1 MYSKEIKL
9 KFYIQAYLRM
19 SRDFSS
25 TRDIVEKGLMGELDR
40 DQQKFLM
47 SNRSLASPE
56 DLADMDGMLGELSL
70 KDMRMLK
77 PADVS

>member
-1 MYSKEIKL
+1 
-9 KFYIQAYLRM
+9 M
-19 SRDFSS
+19 SRVFSS

>member
-19 SRDFSS
+19 SRVFSS